1 MPVAQLQPGAVS
13 TGQPSPQEG
22 LFWGWFAVSGRG
34 AEPVLASWEVN
45 TEQKGRMGLRLVES
59 LFGAQKW
66 TEQVEVDYFMSM
78 LITSSRCFA
87 PILHMWQLRLREVMY
102 LAMHESLSWEVEE
115 LDVNLVSY
123 L

>member
-1 MPVAQLQPGAVS
+1 M
-13 TGQPSPQEG
+13 
-22 LFWGWFAVSGRG
+22 
-34 AEPVLASWEVN
+34 LASWEVN